1 MAIKTDNPLLVLL
14 RGQVE
19 KKFGVLR
26 TSYDFVR
33 LASCVEADT
42 HEHISESTLK
52 RVWGYVSP
60 YATVTPR
67 TLGVLCRYIGCSDWD
82 AWRRHL
88 AEEGVVES
96 ETVSAPGSVSSSD
109 LKAGDR
115 VLICWS
121 PDRECVI
128 EYLGDGLFRAE
139 RTLNSKLKAGDTFFC
154 RRFIKG
160 RPLYVDDLTTRDGVF
175 FESYAMGTEY
185 GLSQVRVL

>member
-1 MAIKTDNPLLVLL
+1 MVGLPLAIRPATL
-14 RGQVE
+14 GGS
-19 KKFGVLR
+19 GVSHCPSGCPEHPAQEYPER
-26 TSYDFVR
+26 IDISPCVR
-33 LASCVEADT
+33 LCVRVAVHNFRRGRACRASEVVCQVVGA
-42 HEHISESTLK
+42 
-52 RVWGYVSP
+52 
-60 YATVTPR
+60 AF
-67 TLGVLCRYIGCSDWD
+67 
-82 AWRRHL
+82 RHP
-88 AEEGVVES
+88 EVNEDDVVES
-96 ETVSAPGSVSSSD
+96 ETVSAPGSVSSFD

-175 FESYAMGTEY
+175 FESYAMGTEH